1 MKISTDR
8 NAFMVKFARLVCF
21 GLIMSITVAGY
32 AAPLP
37 AAAPQAKDRFEVA
50 AIKAVRPTLVKT
62 VDALKKKD
70 VAGARAAFED
80 YDIMWNGIEVYIN
93 TRDRAMYG
101 ELEQNLQAKIAKG
114 LAAPM
119 PDTDSLLADAT
130 TMLGKYDE
138 AIAMVQKA
146 APLSPLFDDVARL
159 RTVRSPMRLVTP
171 ALQSGNFAKARKMY
185 SAFDDKWDSIEELIK
200 ARSADAYTDI
210 EKDMIQIEKALMPD
224 KPDVDA
230 TIVIV
235 KDLTD
240 KYNAVVADITKD
252 ARAAAAK

>member
-1 MKISTDR
+1 MMKFT
-8 NAFMVKFARLVCF
+8 RLLCF
-21 GLIMSITVAGY
+21 GLLTMTVAGL
-32 AAPLP
+32 AGPLP
-37 AAAPQAKDRFEVA
+37 AVAAPQAKERFEVT
-50 AIKAVRPTLVKT
+50 AIKAVRPTLVRT

-80 YDIMWNGIEVYIN
+80 YDVMWNGIEVYIN

-101 ELEQNLQAKIAKG
+101 ELEQNLQAKITKG

-119 PDTDSLLADAT
+119 PDTDSLLADGT

-146 APLSPLFDDVARL
+146 SPLSPLFDDVARL

-171 ALQSGNFAKARKMY
+171 ALQTGDFSKARKMY
-185 SAFDDKWDSIEELIK
+185 SAFDDKWDSIEDLIK

-210 EKDMIQIEKALMPD
+210 EKDMIQIEKALIPD

-252 ARAAAAK
+252 ARATVAAK